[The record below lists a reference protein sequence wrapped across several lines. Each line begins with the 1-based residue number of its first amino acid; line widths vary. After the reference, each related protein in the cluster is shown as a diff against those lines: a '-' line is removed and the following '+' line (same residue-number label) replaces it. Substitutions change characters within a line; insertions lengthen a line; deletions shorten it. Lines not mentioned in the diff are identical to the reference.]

1 MTGAKD
7 LADPTVRAEVSARL
21 AEVYAGRPV
30 LMAIGALA
38 AATGPVRWLRRL
50 GCPVLV
56 VCTMRGAGEVPA
68 PDEAVVVQ
76 VPAPATASVTEELR
90 THDRLFR
97 TLPPFALEAIEDF
110 DPACRGVW
118 SATPF
123 VTSDQPIAGR
133 PVLGGRPAAFMALE
147 DKLLAEELWT
157 AAAVPAAPS
166 RIVPVDHAA
175 LAAAAAEVAGPL
187 GSVWSGDARGG
198 FNGGGNF
205 VRWVTDE
212 HEAAAA
218 FAFFSPRCDRV
229 RVLPFL
235 DGVPCS
241 IHGMVLPDG
250 TAVFRPVEIA
260 MLRDPVRHRFV
271 YGGLGTFW
279 DPPAADRDAMREVA
293 RRVGEQLRT
302 RYSYRGGFG
311 VDGILTADGFR
322 PTELNSRMSAGLTT
336 VAAVD
341 RAFMSLLQANLLAGI
356 DTGLD
361 VASLESLVPLMDS
374 HRSGRPTALVERLHV
389 GEAHEFPVAWDGR
402 RLQPSPVRTDDV
414 VAVAD
419 TPSGGFASIV
429 PCSFMRHGDRLA
441 VVDLAL
447 MELLDQEYDAG
458 FGPLAAAP
466 DVTRPPPP

>member
-1 MTGAKD
+1 MTGRTD
-7 LADPTVRAEVSARL
+7 LADPAVRAEVSARL

-68 PDEAVVVQ
+68 PDEAVVVEI
-76 VPAPATASVTEELR
+76 PAPATASVTEELR

-110 DPACRGVW
+110 DPDRRGVW

-123 VTSDQPIAGR
+123 VTSDRPIVHR

-157 AAAVPAAPS
+157 AAGVPAAPS
-166 RIVPVDHAA
+166 RIVPVDRAA

-212 HEAAAA
+212 REAAAA
-218 FAFFSPRCDRV
+218 FAFFAPRCDRV

-279 DPPAADRDAMREVA
+279 DPPAVDRDAMREVA

-311 VDGILTADGFR
+311 IDGILTAGGFR

-341 RAFMSLLQANLLAGI
+341 RELMSLAAGQPAR
-356 DTGLD
+356 GHRHRPRRRLPR
-361 VASLESLVPLMDS
+361 VPGPPD
-374 HRSGRPTALVERLHV
+374 GQPPVRPTDRAGRAAPRRGGPRVPGLLGRTPPAAL
-389 GEAHEFPVAWDGR
+389 
-402 RLQPSPVRTDDV
+402 PVRTDDV

-429 PCSFMRHGDRLA
+429 PCSFMRRGDRLA
-441 VVDLAL
+441 EVDLAL

-458 FGPLAAAP
+458 FGPLVAAP
-466 DVTRPPPP
+466 DVTRRPHP

>member
-1 MTGAKD
+1 M
-7 LADPTVRAEVSARL
+7 
-21 AEVYAGRPV
+21 
-30 LMAIGALA
+30 
-38 AATGPVRWLRRL
+38 
-50 GCPVLV
+50 
-56 VCTMRGAGEVPA
+56 
-68 PDEAVVVQ
+68 
-76 VPAPATASVTEELR
+76 
-90 THDRLFR
+90 
-97 TLPPFALEAIEDF
+97 
-110 DPACRGVW
+110 
-118 SATPF
+118 
-123 VTSDQPIAGR
+123 
-133 PVLGGRPAAFMALE
+133 
-147 DKLLAEELWT
+147 
-157 AAAVPAAPS
+157 PAAPS
-166 RIVPVDHAA
+166 RIVPVDRAA

-212 HEAAAA
+212 REAAAA
-218 FAFFSPRCDRV
+218 FAFFAPRCDRV

-279 DPPAADRDAMREVA
+279 DPPAADRDEMREVA
-293 RRVGEQLRT
+293 RRVGEQLRAP
-302 RYSYRGGFG
+302 YGYRGGFG
-311 VDGILTADGFR
+311 VDGVLTADGFR

-361 VASLESLVPLMDS
+361 VAALESLRPPRWTPPVRADRPRWS
-374 HRSGRPTALVERLHV
+374 SGSTSAT
-389 GEAHEFPVAWDGR
+389 AHEFPVAWDGR
-402 RLQPSPVRTDDV
+402 RLRRSPVRTDDV

-419 TPSGGFASIV
+419 TPSGGFAI
-429 PCSFMRHGDRLA
+429 DRA
-441 VVDLAL
+441 V
-447 MELLDQEYDAG
+447 LL
-458 FGPLAAAP
+458 PAP
-466 DVTRPPPP
+466 RRPAWRRSTWP